1 MDPSPT
7 CYDHAGLQEY
17 SVPLSTGPLCSNPS
31 WGLAVLRM
39 NHVPSSS
46 LAFARCFPLL
56 VICFLSP
63 HNTPISF
70 LRQVHSLT
78 ILGNSYRRPSWIP
91 SHLQW
96 YLLLCF
102 LRTPCI
108 SPSRHLATQ
117 HFNFCCTCLFPP
129 LHHKLLEGR
138 SWIFYFHISRLTMVP
153 AAW

>member
-7 CYDHAGLQEY
+7 CYDPAGLQEY
-17 SVPLSTGPLCSNPS
+17 SVPLPTGPLCSNPS
-31 WGLAVLRM
+31 WGLAVLQM

-46 LAFARCFPLL
+46 LAFARWFPLL
-56 VICFLSP
+56 VICFLSA
-63 HNTPISF
+63 HNTPASP
-70 LRQVHSLT
+70 LRQVHFLT
-78 ILGNSYRRPSWIP
+78 ILGNSYRRPSWIT

-108 SPSRHLATQ
+108 PPSRHLATQ
-117 HFNFCCTCLFPP
+117 HFNFCCTCLFPS
-129 LHHKLLEGR
+129 LHCKLLERR